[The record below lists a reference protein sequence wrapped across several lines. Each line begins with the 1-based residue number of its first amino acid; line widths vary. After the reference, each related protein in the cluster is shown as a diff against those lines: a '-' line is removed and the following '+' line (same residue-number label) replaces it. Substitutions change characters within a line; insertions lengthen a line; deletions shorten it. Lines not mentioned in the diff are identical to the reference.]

1 LIFLE
6 ITVSLSGT
14 FLVMRSSEQ
23 QIVQTGGTMKPY
35 QPKNYSF
42 EDAAHLLRR
51 AGFGGTAEEIKKLQS
66 LGPELAVEQLLAF
79 SDNDQTQNNPHDI
92 EKTLKDALE
101 ANGGKVGGAQGAAVL
116 TLQGWWLHKML
127 NTNQPLKEKLA
138 LFWHGHFATGL
149 DKVRNAF
156 ALQRQN
162 ELFRR
167 LGAGKFDVLTLQVAK
182 DPAMLRYLDNDE
194 NIKAHPNEN
203 FARELMELFTM
214 GVHGGY
220 SEKDVQESARAFTG
234 WTFKGG
240 GNKDVQG
247 YKNIQFMF
255 IPKNHDTG
263 TKTFLGQSSNFD
275 GADIVH
281 IVTHHPSS
289 AKFMTEKIWRYFV
302 SEELPENIHNDLI
315 QVWTESK
322 LDIRELL
329 RSIFTSQEFYAPQNR
344 NNLIKS
350 PLEYVIGSLRALK
363 AKLLLEQELTLVNLL
378 ANQAQIPFYPP
389 NVKGWDGGL
398 DWIADTTLLNRIQ
411 FMGTISGGKLAM
423 RPRIKKDSE
432 KIPPQPIAGLTF
444 PLGSSTKQTID
455 LIGKTFL
462 GEQPTGVLRKALE
475 TFAKGRNT
483 ADVAKGLVYIVL
495 ISPHFHLA

>member
-1 LIFLE
+1 
-6 ITVSLSGT
+6 
-14 FLVMRSSEQ
+14 
-23 QIVQTGGTMKPY
+23 MKTY

-51 AGFGGTAEEIKKLQS
+51 AGFGGTSKEIRKIQV
-66 LGPELAVEQLLAF
+66 LGPSLAVEQLLTF
-79 SDNDQTQNNPHDI
+79 SENDQTGDNPHDI
-92 EKTLKDALE
+92 GKTFQDFLE
-101 ANGGKVGGAQGAAVL
+101 VNGGKIGGVHGATVL

-127 NTNQPLKEKLA
+127 NTNQPLKEKLT
-138 LFWHGHFATGL
+138 LFWHGHFATGQ

-156 ALQRQN
+156 ALQQQN

-167 LGAGKFDVLTLQVAK
+167 SGTGKFDALTLQVTK
-182 DPAMLRYLDNDE
+182 DPAMLRYLDNND
-194 NIKAHPNEN
+194 NVKAHPNEN

-240 GNKDVQG
+240 GNKNTQD
-247 YKNIQFMF
+247 YKSSQFIF
-255 IPKNHDTG
+255 VPKNHDTG
-263 TKTFLGQSSNFD
+263 TKTFLGQNGNFD
-275 GADIVH
+275 GTDIVRM
-281 IVTHHPSS
+281 VTYHPST
-289 AKFMTEKIWRYFV
+289 AKYMTEKFWRYFV

-315 QVWTESK
+315 QVWTSTK

-329 RSIFTSQEFYAPQNR
+329 RTIFTSQEFYAPENR

-350 PLEYVIGSLRALK
+350 PLEYVIGSLRSVK
-363 AKLLLEQELTLVNLL
+363 AKLVLEQELTLVNLL
-378 ANQAQIPFYPP
+378 GSQAQIPFYPP

-398 DWIADTTLLNRIQ
+398 DWIADTTLLNRLQ
-411 FMGTISGGKLAM
+411 FMGAISSGKLAM
-423 RPRIKKDSE
+423 RPRFKKEKE
-432 KIPPQPIAGLTF
+432 KIPAQPIAGLTF
-444 PLGSSTKQTID
+444 PLGQNLQETID
-455 LIGKTFL
+455 LIGQTFL

-483 ADVAKGLVYIVL
+483 PAVAKGLAYIVM
-495 ISPHFHLA
+495 ISPHYHLA

>member
-1 LIFLE
+1 
-6 ITVSLSGT
+6 
-14 FLVMRSSEQ
+14 
-23 QIVQTGGTMKPY
+23 MKPY

-51 AGFGGTAEEIKKLQS
+51 AGFGGTSEEIRKVQV
-66 LGPELAVEQLLAF
+66 LGPSLAVEQLLTF
-79 SDNDQTQNNPHDI
+79 SSDDRTGDNPHDI
-92 EKTLKDALE
+92 EKTLEDALE
-101 ANGGKVGGAQGAAVL
+101 ANGGKIGGAQGAAIL
-116 TLQGWWLHKML
+116 TLQGWWLFKML

-167 LGAGKFDVLTLQVAK
+167 LGTDKFDSLTLQVAK
-182 DPAMLRYLDNDE
+182 DPAMLRYLDNND
-194 NIKAHPNEN
+194 NVKAHPNEN
-203 FARELMELFTM
+203 FARELMELFTL

-234 WTFKGG
+234 WAFKGG
-240 GNKDVQG
+240 SNKDVAG
-247 YKNIQFMF
+247 YKNPEFVMM
-255 IPKNHDTG
+255 PKNHDTG
-263 TKTFLGQSSNFD
+263 VKTVLGQSGNFD
-275 GADIVH
+275 GTDIVR
-281 IVTHHPSS
+281 IVTQHPSS

-302 SEELPENIHNDLI
+302 SEDLPEDIHLELVK
-315 QVWTESK
+315 VWISSK

-329 RSIFTSQEFYAPQNR
+329 RFIFTSEAFYAPQNR

-350 PLEYVIGSLRALK
+350 PLEYVIGSLRTLK

-378 ANQAQIPFYPP
+378 ASQAQIPFYPP

-398 DWIADTTLLNRIQ
+398 EWIADTTLLNRIQ
-411 FMGTISGGKLAM
+411 FMGTISSGKLAM
-423 RPRIKKDSE
+423 RPRFKKDKE
-432 KIPPQPIAGLTF
+432 GKMPPQPIAGLTF
-444 PLGSSTKQTID
+444 PLGSSTKETID
-455 LIGKTFL
+455 LIGKTFI
-462 GEQPTGVLRKALE
+462 GEVPTGVLRKALE

-483 ADVAKGLVYIVL
+483 TDVARGLTYLVL
-495 ISPHFHLA
+495 ISPHYHLA

>member
-1 LIFLE
+1 
-6 ITVSLSGT
+6 
-14 FLVMRSSEQ
+14 
-23 QIVQTGGTMKPY
+23 MKPY

-51 AGFGGTAEEIKKLQS
+51 AGFGGTSEEIRKIQV
-66 LGPELAVEQLLAF
+66 LGPSLAVEQLLSF
-79 SDNDQTQNNPHDI
+79 SSDDQTGDNPHDI
-92 EKTLKDALE
+92 EATFQEALE
-101 ANGGKVGGAQGAAVL
+101 AKGGKVAGAQGAAIL
-116 TLQGWWLHKML
+116 SLQGWWLFKML

-167 LGAGKFDVLTLQVAK
+167 LAASKFDTLTLQVAK
-182 DPAMLRYLDNDE
+182 DPAMLRYLDNND
-194 NIKAHPNEN
+194 NVKAHPNEN
-203 FARELMELFTM
+203 FARELMELFTL

-234 WTFKGG
+234 WAFKGG
-240 GNKDVQG
+240 GNKDVAA
-247 YKNIQFMF
+247 YKNPEFVVM
-255 IPKNHDTG
+255 PKNHDTG
-263 TKTFLGQSSNFD
+263 VKTVLGQSGNFD
-275 GADIVH
+275 GTDIVR

-289 AKFMTEKIWRYFV
+289 AKFITEKIWRFFV
-302 SEELPENIHNDLI
+302 SEDLPEDTHLELVK
-315 QVWTESK
+315 VWTDSK

-329 RSIFTSQEFYAPQNR
+329 RFIFTSEAFYAPQNR

-350 PLEYVIGSLRALK
+350 PLEYVIGSLRTLK
-363 AKLLLEQELTLVNLL
+363 ANLLLEQELTLVNLL
-378 ANQAQIPFYPP
+378 ASQAQIPFYPP

-398 DWIADTTLLNRIQ
+398 EWIADTTLLNRIQ
-411 FMGTISGGKLAM
+411 FMGAIAGGKLAM
-423 RPRIKKDSE
+423 RPRYKKEKSE
-432 KIPPQPIAGLTF
+432 KIPPQPIAGISY
-444 PLGSSTKQTID
+444 PLGASTKETID
-455 LIGKTFL
+455 LIGQNFL

-483 ADVAKGLVYIVL
+483 ADVARGLAYLVL
-495 ISPHFHLA
+495 ISPHYHLA

>member
-1 LIFLE
+1 
-6 ITVSLSGT
+6 
-14 FLVMRSSEQ
+14 
-23 QIVQTGGTMKPY
+23 MKPY

-51 AGFGGTAEEIKKLQS
+51 AGFGGTTEEIKKVQS
-66 LGPELAVEQLLAF
+66 LGPELAVEQLLTF
-79 SDNDQTQNNPHDI
+79 SDNDQTGDNPHNI
-92 EKTLKDALE
+92 EQTLKDVME
-101 ANGGKVGGAQGAAVL
+101 ANGGKLGNIQGIGLL

-127 NTNQPLKEKLA
+127 NTNQPLKEKLT
-138 LFWHGHFATGL
+138 LFWHGHFATGS

-162 ELFRR
+162 EVFRR
-167 LGAGKFDVLTLQVAK
+167 MGAGKFDALTLQVAK

-240 GNKDVQG
+240 NNKDLET
-247 YKNIQFMF
+247 YKNPQFTF
-255 IPKNHDTG
+255 IPKNHDTA
-263 TKTFLGQSSNFD
+263 TKTVLGQSNNFD
-275 GADIVH
+275 GADIVR

-302 SEELPENIHNDLI
+302 SEQLPENIHNDLI
-315 QVWTESK
+315 RVWTSSK

-329 RSIFTSQEFYAPQNR
+329 RFIFTSEAFYAPENR

-350 PLEYVIGSLRALK
+350 PLEYVIGSLK
-363 AKLLLEQELTLVNLL
+363 AVKANLLLEQELTLVNLL
-378 ANQAQIPFYPP
+378 ASQAQIPFYPP

-411 FMGTISGGKLAM
+411 FMGTISSGKLAM
-423 RPRIKKDSE
+423 RPRFKKDDKE

-444 PLGSSTKQTID
+444 PLGANTKETID

-483 ADVAKGLVYIVL
+483 ADVAKGLAYIVL
-495 ISPHFHLA
+495 ISPHYHLA

>member
-1 LIFLE
+1 
-6 ITVSLSGT
+6 
-14 FLVMRSSEQ
+14 
-23 QIVQTGGTMKPY
+23 MKTY

-51 AGFGGTAEEIKKLQS
+51 AGFGGTTEEIKKVQS

-79 SDNDQTQNNPHDI
+79 SDNDQTGDNPHDVD
-92 EKTLKDALE
+92 KTFADVLE
-101 ANGGKVGGAQGAAVL
+101 ATGKVNNAQGVSIL

-127 NTNQPLKEKLA
+127 SSNQPLKEKMV

-156 ALQRQN
+156 ALQKQN

-167 LGAGKFDVLTLQVAK
+167 LGTGKFDTLTLNVAK

-203 FARELMELFTM
+203 FARELMELFTL

-234 WTFKGG
+234 WTFKA
-240 GNKDVQG
+240 GNKDKAN
-247 YKNIQFMF
+247 YKNPQFIFM
-255 IPKNHDTG
+255 PNNHDTG
-263 TKTFLGQSSNFD
+263 AKTFLGQTNNFD
-275 GADIVH
+275 GADIVR

-302 SEELPENIHNDLI
+302 SEELPENTHNDLV
-315 QVWTESK
+315 QVWTSSK

-329 RSIFTSQEFYAPQNR
+329 RTIFTSQDFYAPENR

-350 PLEYVIGSLRALK
+350 PLEYVIGSLRSVK

-378 ANQAQIPFYPP
+378 GNQAQIPFYPP

-398 DWIADTTLLNRIQ
+398 EWIADTTLLNRIQ
-411 FMGTISGGKLAM
+411 FIATISGGKLAM

-444 PLGSSTKQTID
+444 PLGANSTETID

-462 GEQPTGVLRKALE
+462 GEQPTGVLKKALE

-483 ADVAKGLVYIVL
+483 SEVAKGLAYIVL
-495 ISPHFHLA
+495 ISPHYHLA

>member
-1 LIFLE
+1 
-6 ITVSLSGT
+6 
-14 FLVMRSSEQ
+14 
-23 QIVQTGGTMKPY
+23 MKPY

-51 AGFGGTAEEIKKLQS
+51 AGFGGTTEEIKKVQS

-79 SDNDQTQNNPHDI
+79 SDNDQTGDNPHDI
-92 EKTLKDALE
+92 EKTFHDYLE
-101 ANGGKVGGAQGAAVL
+101 VNGGKIGGVHGATTL
-116 TLQGWWLHKML
+116 TLQGWWLHKMI
-127 NTNQPLKEKLA
+127 NTNQPLKEKIV

-156 ALQRQN
+156 ELQQQN
-162 ELFRR
+162 EVFRR
-167 LGAGKFDVLTLQVAK
+167 MGTGKFDVLTLQVAK
-182 DPAMLRYLDNDE
+182 DPAMLRFLDNGD
-194 NIKAHPNEN
+194 NVKAHPNEN

-234 WTFKGG
+234 WTSKGG
-240 GNKDVQG
+240 GNKDAQD
-247 YKNIQFMF
+247 YKSSQFNF
-255 IPKNHDTG
+255 VPKNHDTG
-263 TKTFLGQSSNFD
+263 VKTFLGQNSNFD
-275 GADIVH
+275 GADIVR

-289 AKFMTEKIWRYFV
+289 AKFITEKIWRYFV
-302 SEELPENIHNDLI
+302 SEELPENTHKDLI
-315 QVWTESK
+315 QVWTSSK

-329 RSIFTSQEFYAPQNR
+329 RTIFNSEEFYAPQNR

-350 PLEYVIGSLRALK
+350 PLEYVVGSLRSVK
-363 AKLLLEQELTLVNLL
+363 AKLLPQQELTLVNLL
-378 ANQAQIPFYPP
+378 GSQAQIPFYPP

-398 DWIADTTLLNRIQ
+398 EWIADTTLLNRIQ
-411 FMGTISGGKLAM
+411 FIGTISGGKLAM
-423 RPRIKKDSE
+423 RFRFKQESKE
-432 KIPPQPIAGLTF
+432 KVPPQPIAGLTF
-444 PLGSSTKQTID
+444 PLGANTKETID

-483 ADVAKGLVYIVL
+483 ADVAKGLAYIVM
-495 ISPHFHLA
+495 ISPHYHLA

>member
-1 LIFLE
+1 
-6 ITVSLSGT
+6 
-14 FLVMRSSEQ
+14 
-23 QIVQTGGTMKPY
+23 MKTY

-51 AGFGGTAEEIKKLQS
+51 AGFGGTPEEIKKVQA

-79 SDNDQTQNNPHDI
+79 SDNDQTGDNPHDI
-92 EKTLKDALE
+92 EKTYKDHLA
-101 ANGGKVGGAQGAAVL
+101 ANGGNPGGAQGSALL

-138 LFWHGHFATGL
+138 LFWHGHFATGQ

-167 LGAGKFDVLTLQVAK
+167 SGTGKFDALTLQVAK

-194 NIKAHPNEN
+194 NVKAHPNEN

-220 SEKDVQESARAFTG
+220 TEKDIQESARAFTG
-234 WTFKGG
+234 WTAKGG
-240 GNKDVQG
+240 NNKDIEA

-255 IPKNHDTG
+255 VPKNHDSG
-263 TKTFLGQSSNFD
+263 VKTFLGQSSNFD
-275 GADIVH
+275 GADIVR

-315 QVWTESK
+315 QVWTSSK

-329 RSIFTSQEFYAPQNR
+329 RTIFNSQEFYAPQNR

-350 PLEYVIGSLRALK
+350 PLEYVIGSLRSVN
-363 AKLLLEQELTLVNLL
+363 AKLLPEQELTLVNLL
-378 ANQAQIPFYPP
+378 AAQAQIPFYPP

-398 DWIADTTLLNRIQ
+398 EWIADTTLLNRIQ
-411 FMGTISGGKLAM
+411 FMGTLSGGKLAM
-423 RPRIKKDSE
+423 RFRFKQENKE
-432 KIPPQPIAGLTF
+432 KVPPQPIAGLTF
-444 PLGSSTKQTID
+444 PVGASTKETID
-455 LIGKTFL
+455 LIGKTFI

-475 TFAKGRNT
+475 TFAKGRNNPEI
-483 ADVAKGLVYIVL
+483 AKGLAYLVL
-495 ISPHFHLA
+495 ISPHYHLA